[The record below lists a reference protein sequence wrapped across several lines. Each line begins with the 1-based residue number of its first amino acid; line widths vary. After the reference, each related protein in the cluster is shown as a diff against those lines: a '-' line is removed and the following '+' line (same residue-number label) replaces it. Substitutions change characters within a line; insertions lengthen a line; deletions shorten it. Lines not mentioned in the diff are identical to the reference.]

1 LGVGIYVSGAS
12 QTGPNILSFIGYL
25 FSTFFAG
32 LIGSFQAFISDII
45 GGVDNVVGTA
55 FTTFGA
61 RLGAYGWA
69 MPLMLIA
76 SIGVAVMGG
85 ILVLSVGKVIE
96 DVE

>member
-1 LGVGIYVSGAS
+1 MGVGIL
-12 QTGPNILSFIGYL
+12 TFIGYL

-32 LIGSFQAFISDII
+32 LIGSFQAFISYII
-45 GGVDNVVGTA
+45 GGLGNLLATIFMTYGN
-55 FTTFGA
+55 

-69 MPLMLIA
+69 MPIVLVA
-76 SIGVAVMGG
+76 SLAVAVGGG

>member
-1 LGVGIYVSGAS
+1 MGVGIYVTGAS

-55 FTTFGA
+55 ITTFNA
-61 RLGAYGWA
+61 RLGTYGWA
-69 MPLMLIA
+69 VPLVLIA
-76 SIGVAVMGG
+76 AIGVAVMGA